1 MKKKA
6 LIFTMPVILALCVNS
21 GLFGQQK
28 QGELSIEESF
38 LQEPIEIQIIREQ
51 GASSGRE
58 PKMLALEFI
67 EEYMSGGGTTSTAL
81 NDILQDLSLQGT
93 LNKERVAGGNDFAD
107 VRWTAAEKLGD
118 VSGEQAVH
126 ILRRLVLNETE
137 PAVAVSA
144 IQSLTKLQAY
154 DETTEQC
161 VNICFRKFDTL
172 RPDDRLALTVLDY
185 YAAAPSPKPRY
196 MGETINAVRVSAK
209 YQKPV
214 RDRAASLLKTLFGR
228 KSNKQ

>member
-1 MKKKA
+1 MLIA
-6 LIFTMPVILALCVNS
+6 LVPCVQG

-28 QGELSIEESF
+28 QSELSIEESF
-38 LQEPIEIQIIREQ
+38 LQEPIEVQIIREQ
-51 GASSGRE
+51 SKSAGRE
-58 PKMLALEFI
+58 PKIFALEFI
-67 EEYMSGGGTTSTAL
+67 EEYMSGGGAKSTAL
-81 NDILQDLSLQGT
+81 NEILQDLSLQGT
-93 LNKERVAGGNDFAD
+93 LNRERIAGGNDFAD
-107 VRWTAAEKLGD
+107 VRWTAAEKLGNI
-118 VSGEQAVH
+118 SGEQAVH
-126 ILRRLVLNETE
+126 ILRQIVINENE

-185 YAAAPSPKPRY
+185 YEGAPSPKPRY
-196 MGETINAVRVSAK
+196 MGETISSVRISAK

-214 RDRAASLLKTLFGR
+214 RDRANSLLKTLFGR
-228 KSNKQ
+228 K

>member
-1 MKKKA
+1 M
-6 LIFTMPVILALCVNS
+6 LVFLAFCVNI

-38 LQEPIEIQIIREQ
+38 LQQPIEIQIIREQ
-51 GASSGRE
+51 GGASGRE

-67 EEYMSGGGTTSTAL
+67 EEYMNGGNQNPAL
-81 NDILQDLSLQGT
+81 NEILQDLSLQGT
-93 LNKERVAGGNDFAD
+93 LNKERIAGGNDFAD
-107 VRWTAAEKLGD
+107 VRWTAAEKLGEI
-118 VSGEQAVH
+118 SGEEAVK
-126 ILRRLVLNETE
+126 ILRRVVLNENE

-144 IQSLTKLQAY
+144 IHSLAKLQAY

-172 RPDDRLALTVLDY
+172 RPDDRLALAVIEY
-185 YAAAPSPKPRY
+185 YSVAPSPKPRY

-214 RDRAASLLKTLFGR
+214 RDRASSLLKTLFGR
-228 KSNKQ
+228 K

>member
-1 MKKKA
+1 MKMKA
-6 LIFTMPVILALCVNS
+6 PVFTMLVVLALCVHS

-28 QGELSIEESF
+28 PGELSIEESF

-51 GASSGRE
+51 GESSGRE
-58 PKMLALEFI
+58 SKMLALEFI
-67 EEYMSGGGTTSTAL
+67 EEYMNGGGTASVAL
-81 NDILQDLSLQGT
+81 NEILQDLSLQGT
-93 LNKERVAGGNDFAD
+93 LNKERIDGGNDFAD
-107 VRWTAAEKLGD
+107 VRWTAAERLGSL
-118 VSGEQAVH
+118 SGEQVIH
-126 ILRRLVLNETE
+126 ILRRLVLNEKE

-161 VNICFRKFDTL
+161 VNICFKRFDTL
-172 RPDDRLALTVLDY
+172 LPDDRLALAVLEY

-196 MGETINAVRVSAK
+196 MGQTISSVRVSAK

-214 RDRAASLLKTLFGR
+214 RERASSLLKILFGR
-228 KSNKQ
+228 K